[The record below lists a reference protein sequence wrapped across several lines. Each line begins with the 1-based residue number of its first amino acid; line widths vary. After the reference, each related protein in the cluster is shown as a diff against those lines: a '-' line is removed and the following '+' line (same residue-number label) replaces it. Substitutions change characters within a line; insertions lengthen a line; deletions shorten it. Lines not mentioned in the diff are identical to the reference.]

1 MYFFHTPSVTSALA
15 SISCYQ
21 FSWTPPNEKD
31 IMVNELLRKTCFIG
45 QLLAEN
51 DVYGRYYRMFEAT
64 QDGLGRN
71 APIHSI
77 HGSLLAVGE
86 LLR

>member
-1 MYFFHTPSVTSALA
+1 MFVIIFNQVL
-15 SISCYQ
+15 ISSPFGFY
-21 FSWTPPNEKD
+21 
-31 IMVNELLRKTCFIG
+31 
-45 QLLAEN
+45 
-51 DVYGRYYRMFEAT
+51 RYYRMFEAT

-71 APIHSI
+71 APVHSI